1 MVPRTS
7 PDTAVYR
14 RVPNLFFKVIYDS
27 HNRASFQNYNFH
39 AAFRGLDRLLLL
51 LALALMATSLLKNIV
66 WVGDLSH
73 LQEGRFCPLVKF
85 DKPSLS
91 MPHGCFKM
99 FSEITWQPDNY
110 FNYL

>member
-1 MVPRTS
+1 M
-7 PDTAVYR
+7 
-14 RVPNLFFKVIYDS
+14 YDS
-27 HNRASFQNYNFH
+27 HNCAIFQNYNFY
-39 AAFRGLDRLLLL
+39 AASILERLTHYYLLVPI
-51 LALALMATSLLKNIV
+51 ALALMATSLLKNIV

-99 FSEITWQPDNY
+99 FSEIT
-110 FNYL
+110 